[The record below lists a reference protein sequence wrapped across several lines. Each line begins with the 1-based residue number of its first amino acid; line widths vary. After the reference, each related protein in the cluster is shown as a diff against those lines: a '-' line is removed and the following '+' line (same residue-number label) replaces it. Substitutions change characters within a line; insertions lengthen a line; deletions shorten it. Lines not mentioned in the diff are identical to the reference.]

1 MPKSIAVVYH
11 YFEKNLKY
19 RDNLIFFLSVGILDQ
34 HDYYIVIAGECTVN
48 FPQKDNVFFI
58 KTENKNNDYGGYSEF
73 IKTQN
78 IKNYDFFIFI
88 NSSVRGP
95 FLPNYSSLDWTS
107 PFINK
112 LCNKTHLVGATIN
125 LLPTSSIHS
134 QTFENKFSYPP
145 PYTHVQT
152 TSYALT
158 AEALQHLIYIGFYD
172 NDRLMSKDEVI
183 AFYELRLSREIIK
196 KGWNF
201 SSLLP
206 FYDDIDYRHHNGVID
221 NFSTKDGD
229 LLFKKSFFAR
239 TLNPYEI
246 IFIKVNRNLL
256 PPEELDSYTYTAL
269 CKQSSN
275 NLFLESEEL
284 VNKNRENIKK
294 FSLLRKKYQRIYKFF
309 GVRNLLSRMSRFI

>member
-1 MPKSIAVVYH
+1 
-11 YFEKNLKY
+11 
-19 RDNLIFFLSVGILDQ
+19 
-34 HDYYIVIAGECTVN
+34 
-48 FPQKDNVFFI
+48 
-58 KTENKNNDYGGYSEF
+58 
-73 IKTQN
+73 
-78 IKNYDFFIFI
+78 
-88 NSSVRGP
+88 
-95 FLPNYSSLDWTS
+95 
-107 PFINK
+107 
-112 LCNKTHLVGATIN
+112 
-125 LLPTSSIHS
+125 
-134 QTFENKFSYPP
+134 
-145 PYTHVQT
+145 
-152 TSYALT
+152 
-158 AEALQHLIYIGFYD
+158 
-172 NDRLMSKDEVI
+172 MSKDEVI

-309 GVRNLLSRMSRFI
+309 GVRNLLSRMSKFI

>member
-1 MPKSIAVVYH
+1 MSKSIAVVYH
-11 YFEKNLKY
+11 YFEKNLNY

-48 FPQKDNVFFI
+48 FPAKDNVFFI

-95 FLPNYSSLDWTS
+95 FLPSHTPLDWTT
-107 PFINK
+107 PFIRK
-112 LCNKTHLVGATIN
+112 LCNKTHLVGSTIN

-134 QTFENKFSYPP
+134 KIFRNKFLYSP

-158 AEALQHLIYIGFYD
+158 AEALQHLIYIDFYD
-172 NDRLMSKDEVI
+172 NDRLMSKKEVI

-206 FYDDIDYRHHNGVID
+206 FYDAIDYRHQNAIID
-221 NFSTKDGD
+221 NFSAKDGD

-256 PPEELDSYTYTAL
+256 PREELDSYTYTTL
-269 CKQSSN
+269 SKQSSN

-284 VNKNRENIKK
+284 VIKTRENIKK
-294 FSLLRKKYQRIYKFF
+294 FSIMRKKYQRIYKFF
-309 GVRNLLSRMSRFI
+309 GIRNLLTRMSRFI